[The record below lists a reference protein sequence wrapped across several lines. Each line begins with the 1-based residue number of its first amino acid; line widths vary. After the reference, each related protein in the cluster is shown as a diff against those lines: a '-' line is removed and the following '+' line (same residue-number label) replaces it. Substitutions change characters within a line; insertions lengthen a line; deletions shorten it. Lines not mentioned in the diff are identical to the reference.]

1 MSWGST
7 PSAQARL
14 RCYVNHKYDV
24 FLEFLSEKGR
34 GTWSELKEAFD
45 WIWGSTDDPA
55 ERAWIAARDLAALG
69 HIEIAWDQRSSIW
82 CAAPPLLTTLPRS
95 GGRSFLTGARTRFL
109 MRTIEVAAERRGLW
123 IDRCGS
129 QQGPTTFL
137 IACGSHE
144 DAEDLASELGI
155 GYTYSVADQLSALL
169 PPLDRY
175 MNTFTDGELPAGFE
189 SERFEPCTL
198 MWKTV
203 TDTSQRGL
211 YRTRTFHGQVHALL
225 DATSRWRRVVRE
237 FAVYEVLR
245 WEGQAVLGYDEERA
259 QFRVPAAA
267 ALPALHAR
275 AASICDGRLP
285 RFERRHGGRLVYDNI
300 PRKVAERIA
309 SSLCQELTMDISYA

>member
-1 MSWGST
+1 
-7 PSAQARL
+7 
-14 RCYVNHKYDV
+14 VNQKYDV
-24 FLEFLSEKGR
+24 LLEFLSEKGR
-34 GTWSELKEAFD
+34 GTWGELKDAFD
-45 WIWGSTDDPA
+45 WIWGPSEDPA
-55 ERAWIAARDLAALG
+55 EQAWIAARDLAALG
-69 HIEIAWDQRSSIW
+69 HIEIAWDQKASTW

-109 MRTIEVAAERRGLW
+109 MRTVEVAAERLGLW

-129 QQGPTTFL
+129 QRGPTTFL

-144 DAEDLASELGI
+144 DAENLASELGI

-175 MNTFTDGELPAGFE
+175 MDMFTAGELPAGFE
-189 SERFEPCTL
+189 PERFEPATL
-198 MWKTV
+198 TWEAV
-203 TDTSQRGL
+203 TDTNQRGL
-211 YRTRTFHGQVHALL
+211 YRTRAFHGQVHALL
-225 DATSRWRRVVRE
+225 DAASRWRRVARE

-245 WEGQAVLGYDEERA
+245 WEVRGVIGYDEERA
-259 QFRVPAAA
+259 QLRVPIAA

-285 RFERRHGGRLVYDNI
+285 RFERHSGGGLVYDNI

-309 SSLCQELTMDISYA
+309 SSLCQELISNA